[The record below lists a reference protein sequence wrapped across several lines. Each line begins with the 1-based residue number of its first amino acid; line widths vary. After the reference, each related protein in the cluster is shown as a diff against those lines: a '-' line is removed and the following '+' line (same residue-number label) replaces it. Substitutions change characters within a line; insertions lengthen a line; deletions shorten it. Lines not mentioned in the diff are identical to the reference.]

1 MDRSLDVEAVRARF
15 PALHR
20 REHGQVVAYL
30 DGPGGTQVPQSVID
44 AMSRVLEHG
53 VSNLGGGFGAS
64 HDADETTTQGRLAMA
79 DFFNADPSEI
89 SFGQNMTSITF
100 AVSRALARTWRSG
113 DAIVVTS
120 LDHDANFTPWVRAA
134 EEAGVEVRIAHFDPA
149 TGELD
154 PEEIAS
160 LLDDR
165 VRLVATCV
173 ASNAIGTLVD
183 VGTITELAHDAGALV
198 YLDAVHAGPHHL
210 VDVRS
215 IDCDFLVASSYK
227 FFGPHTGI
235 LYGKLDRLAEL
246 DFYKVR
252 PAPSDPPDKLETGT
266 QSFESIAGVTAAVDY
281 LAGLGDG
288 PNRRSRLVDGFS
300 RIRAH
305 ERDLSARFLDG
316 IAALEQGHR
325 PWGPGGRRS
334 ESVDVC
340 PVGEW
345 QIGGGCRRPHGR
357 SGPLRVVR
365 PLLRPQRH
373 RASRVSRL
381 GRPDPG
387 GVRPLQHRGRGRSG
401 PRGAR
406 RRSDRNQVRAPTPSS
421 VINRSNPALDL
432 IPDLAYLFD

>member
-1 MDRSLDVEAVRARF
+1 M
-15 PALHR
+15 
-20 REHGQVVAYL
+20 AYL
-30 DGPGGTQVPQSVID
+30 DGPGGTQTPQSVID

-64 HDADETTTQGRLAMA
+64 HDADEATTQGRLAMA
-79 DFFNADPSEI
+79 DFFNSDPSEI

-100 AVSRALARTWRSG
+100 AVSRALARTWRNG

-134 EEAGVEVRIAHFDPA
+134 EEAGVEVRIADFDPA

-154 PEEIAS
+154 PGEIAG
-160 LLDDR
+160 LLDER

-173 ASNAIGTLVD
+173 ASNALGTLVD
-183 VGTITELAHDAGALV
+183 VQAITELAHDAGALV

-210 VDVRS
+210 VDVRA

-235 LYGKLDRLAEL
+235 LYGKLDRLADL

-288 PNRRSRLVDGFS
+288 PNRRARLVDGYS
-300 RIRAH
+300 RIRTH
-305 ERDLSARFLDG
+305 ERGRSARFLDG
-316 IAALEQGHR
+316 IAALEKVSIHGV
-325 PWGPGGRRS
+325 PEADDRRVS
-334 ESVDVC
+334 TFALSVD
-340 PVGEW
+340 GISAEDAAA
-345 QIGGGCRRPHGR
+345 HMAGR
-357 SGPLRVVR
+357 GLYVWFGHYYALNVIE
-365 PLLRPQRH
+365 
-373 RASRVSRL
+373 RL
-381 GRPDPG
+381 GFLDSSG
-387 GVRPLQHRGRGRSG
+387 LVRVGFVHYNT
-401 PRGAR
+401 AAEV
-406 RRSDRNQVRAPTPSS
+406 DR
-421 VINRSNPALDL
+421 ALEA
-432 IPDLAYLFD
+432 LATV